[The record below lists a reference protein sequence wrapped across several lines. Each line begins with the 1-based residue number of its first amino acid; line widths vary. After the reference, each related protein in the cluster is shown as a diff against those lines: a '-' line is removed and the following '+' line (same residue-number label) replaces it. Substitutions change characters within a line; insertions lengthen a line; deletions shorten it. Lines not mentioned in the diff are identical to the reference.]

1 MRALSLYLTSNMCE
15 MERGSVL
22 NEVTKLAG
30 GDPDA
35 GESVCMDAVHEF
47 IGLMGTVNVFR

>member
-15 MERGSVL
+15 MERGPVL

-30 GDPDA
+30 SHPDA
-35 GESVCMDAVHEF
+35 GESLCMDIVHDF
-47 IGLMGTVNVFR
+47 IEIGRAHV